1 MGKLSEKEK
10 AILRYMEKLGVSREE
25 AEELYAFDN
34 EEIDNEE
41 VIAIEEK
48 QQKNKKA
55 QEKRSSIEKVKHMKA
70 KIKADINKQNI
81 IDDIF
86 AKAQTSEHIFN
97 PQEMTS
103 TKLSFQDKDGNFYT
117 LQITKHKTRP
127 EGYVADSCKNGG
139 IYGKVH
145 M

>member
-1 MGKLSEKEK
+1 MGKLTKKEK
-10 AILRYMEKLGVSREE
+10 DILRYMETLGISREE

-34 EEIDNEE
+34 DEIDNEE

-48 QQKNKKA
+48 ERKNKET

-70 KIKADINKQNI
+70 KAKADINKQNI

-117 LQITKHKTRP
+117 LQITKHKSRP
-127 EGYVADSCKNGG
+127 NGYVADLKQE
-139 IYGKVH
+139 
-145 M
+145 

>member
-1 MGKLSEKEK
+1 MTKLTNKEK

-34 EEIDNEE
+34 DEIDNEE

-70 KIKADINKQNI
+70 KIKGDINKENI

-97 PQEMTS
+97 PQEMTA

-117 LQITKHKTRP
+117 LQITKHKSRP
-127 EGYVADSCKNGG
+127 EGYVADLKQE
-139 IYGKVH
+139 
-145 M
+145 

>member
-10 AILRYMEKLGVSREE
+10 AILQYMEKLGISREE

-34 EEIDNEE
+34 DEIDNEE
-41 VIAIEEK
+41 VIAIEE
-48 QQKNKKA
+48 NSKKRKRA
-55 QEKRSSIEKVKHMKA
+55 QEKRSSLEKVKHMKA
-70 KIKADINKQNI
+70 KIKGDINKQNI

-127 EGYVADSCKNGG
+127 EGYVADLE
-139 IYGKVH
+139 
-145 M
+145 